1 MIKDEIIELQKKID
15 ELKGNQEEK
24 IKFLAKEL
32 FKEMDASYDIEYK
45 GSGMKSI
52 DINWYK
58 HLENE
63 LHIKNMLNDVE
74 IIAKLD

>member
-24 IKFLAKEL
+24 IKFLAKAL

-45 GSGMKSI
+45 GTRTKSF
-52 DINWYK
+52 DVKRYDYLK
-58 HLENE
+58 DE
-63 LHIKNMLNDVE
+63 LHITHVVNNVE